1 MQYTIIRVYSLAL
14 GLKVLFVGGSLR
26 YTAFLEHYIVN

>member
-1 MQYTIIRVYSLAL
+1 MIYMKNRLLFRAC
-14 GLKVLFVGGSLR
+14 GLKALFVAGSLR